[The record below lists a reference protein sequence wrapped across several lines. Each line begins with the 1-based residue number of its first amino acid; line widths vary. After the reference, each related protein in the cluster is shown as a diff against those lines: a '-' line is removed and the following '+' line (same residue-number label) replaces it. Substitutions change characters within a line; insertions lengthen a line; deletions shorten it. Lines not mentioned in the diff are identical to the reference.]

1 MLNRALTRRTSW
13 IALALIWLQLLLP
26 VLGHAWPRDVA
37 NGLDRAEFCTMPG
50 MGVVSSEVTPSGDV
64 TTAGGSQSGTAGTSS
79 CAWCCGCSAT
89 TAALPTQAAAGLLL
103 EPLSGPPSLSDRPAP
118 RPAVPLHRAAARAP
132 PARS

>member
-26 VLGHAWPRDVA
+26 VLGHAWPRDVTT
-37 NGLDRAEFCTMPG
+37 GMDMAEFCTMPG
-50 MGVVSSEVTPSGDV
+50 MGASSVEVITSGDV
-64 TTAGGSQSGTAGTSS
+64 AAAGGSQSGTAGNSS

-89 TAALPTQAAAGLLL
+89 TAALPTPPSAGLLL
-103 EPLSGPPSLSDRPAP
+103 EPLSGPPALSDRPAP
-118 RPAVPLHRAAARAP
+118 RPAVPLQRAAARAP